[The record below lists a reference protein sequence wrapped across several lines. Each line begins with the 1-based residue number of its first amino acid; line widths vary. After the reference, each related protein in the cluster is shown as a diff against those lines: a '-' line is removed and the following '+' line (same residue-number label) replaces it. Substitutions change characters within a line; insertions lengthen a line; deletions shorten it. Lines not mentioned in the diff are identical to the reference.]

1 MIKGIQD
8 MYFEKIRESNID
20 KIMASLDDQKTSLEP
35 CLHPIFSYKS
45 VSYDLENRSKCCLKT
60 LKNGQNWA
68 DNGPENPENGI
79 RKWLDTPRNKEQG
92 NCFS

>member
-1 MIKGIQD
+1 M
-8 MYFEKIRESNID
+8 S
-20 KIMASLDDQKTSLEP
+20 SLDDQKISLVS
-35 CLHPIFSYKS
+35 CLCTAFPYNSIGCDP
-45 VSYDLENRSKCCLKT
+45 VNRLKCCPKT

-68 DNGPENPENGI
+68 GNGPENPENGI